1 MLPFV
6 SKLLLSRQLSFERGE
21 LSIFGQRIII
31 VPIELIEMLIIESA
45 KDPDF
50 EKAIYNAMKESVR
63 TFCEELNKKNNI
75 QQKEMLDVLG
85 KLTEMNGYG
94 EYRLIK
100 VDYDKKFAV
109 VHMRGLPSQA
119 LRGDKRVKGKKS
131 ADSYWAG
138 MLAGGGCFVFGED
151 VDAVETRCVIS
162 GKDSCEFVLGT
173 KKSIKEHTKK

>member
-31 VPIELIEMLIIESA
+31 VPIELIEILIIESV
-45 KDPDF
+45 KDPNF
-50 EKAIYNAMKESVR
+50 EKSIYTAMKESVR
-63 TFCEELNKKNNI
+63 KFCEELHKKNNI
-75 QQKEMLDVLG
+75 QQKQMLDVLG

-100 VDYDKKFAV
+100 VNYDKKFAV
-109 VHMRGLPSQA
+109 VHMKGLPSQA
-119 LRGDKRVKGKKS
+119 LRGTKEMKGKD
-131 ADSYWAG
+131 AVDSYWAG

-151 VDAVETRCVIS
+151 VDAIETRCVIT
-162 GKDSCEFVLGT
+162 GKNSCEFVLGNKKFLKEYT
-173 KKSIKEHTKK
+173 KK